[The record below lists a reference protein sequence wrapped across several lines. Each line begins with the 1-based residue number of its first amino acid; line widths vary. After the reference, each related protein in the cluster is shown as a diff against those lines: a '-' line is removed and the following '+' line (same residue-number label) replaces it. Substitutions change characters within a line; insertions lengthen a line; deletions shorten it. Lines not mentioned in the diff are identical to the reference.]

1 MNRIEFSVYSLRLL
15 HQRADTS
22 EYLITRTI
30 TSRLSLEYAGNILE
44 ENESMWVKHRRLMI
58 SQLLNLGSRD
68 SLPRIP
74 CNSTI

>member
-1 MNRIEFSVYSLRLL
+1 
-15 HQRADTS
+15 
-22 EYLITRTI
+22 
-30 TSRLSLEYAGNILE
+30 
-44 ENESMWVKHRRLMI
+44 MWVKHRRLMI